1 MIKETDMYGP
11 IKKLLESSG
20 FTVKGEVKGCDIAAV
35 RGGELWLV
43 EMKLSLTVTLL
54 YQAMSR
60 QTISPCVF
68 VAIPRPKKLDK
79 KFKNTQKILKKLE
92 LGLIITALDSETPFA
107 EIVLYPGK
115 PHKLYKRSAAIRNEI
130 ENRVGDTPGGSTKV
144 PITTVYREQCIKVA
158 CMMDRH
164 GAEVSPK
171 LLKNEYNCGKNTG
184 SILQRNFYGWFDK
197 AGKGLYVLSD
207 AGHDFLNEATD
218 NPVVKEYKQNKTPI
232 ID

>member
-11 IKKLLESSG
+11 VKKLLESLG
-20 FTVKGEVKGCDIAAV
+20 FTVKGEVKRCDIAAV
-35 RGGELWLV
+35 RGDELWLV
-43 EMKLSLTVTLL
+43 EMKLSLTITLL

-79 KFKNTQKILKKLE
+79 KFKNVQKILKKLE
-92 LGLIITALDSETPFA
+92 LGLIITALDSEIPFA

-115 PHKLYKRSAAIRNEI
+115 PHKIYKKSASVRNEI
-130 ENRVGDTPGGSTKV
+130 KNRIGDTPGGSNKV

-164 GAEVSPK
+164 GGEVSPK
-171 LLKNEYNCGKNTG
+171 VLRSDYDCGKNTG
-184 SILQRNFYGWFDK
+184 LILQRNFYGWFEK
-197 AGKGLYVLSD
+197 VGKGTYVLSD
-207 AGHDFLNEATD
+207 TGREFLDEAVD
-218 NPVVKEYKQNKTPI
+218 NPVVREHRISKTPV
-232 ID
+232 DD